1 MAGKDRRPSADEADL
16 WRKVTGDVKPI
27 PKSTADELPPGRDP
41 LTPAAPAKA
50 VSPRRKAKTPCR
62 AAVEQP
68 APPPRRRAT
77 PELGHGDAPGVDR
90 RTADK
95 VRKGRMEI
103 EARIDLHGMTQ
114 AEAHR
119 ALTAFIIGQHE
130 AGRRCVLVVT
140 GKGAWREGGGVLRDA
155 VPRWLNQADL
165 RPRLLS
171 FTHAQRKDGGDG
183 ALYVLLK
190 RIR

>member
-1 MAGKDRRPSADEADL
+1 MAGKDRRPGTDDADL

-27 PKSTADELPPGRDP
+27 RKSAADALPPGRDP
-41 LTPAAPAKA
+41 AAPATPAKA

-62 AAVEQP
+62 AALEEK
-68 APPPRRRAT
+68 PPPRRRIA

-90 RTADK
+90 RTADNL
-95 VRKGRMEI
+95 RKGRTEI

-119 ALTAFIIGQHE
+119 ALTSFIVGQHE

-140 GKGAWREGGGVLRDA
+140 GKGTWREGGGVLREA
-155 VPRWLNQADL
+155 VPRWLNEPDL

-171 FTHAQRKDGGDG
+171 FTHAQRKDGGEG
-183 ALYVLLK
+183 ALYILLK

>member
-27 PKSTADELPPGRDP
+27 PKSTADALPPGRDP
-41 LTPAAPAKA
+41 AAPAAPAKA
-50 VSPRRKAKTPCR
+50 ASPRRKAKAAAR
-62 AAVEQP
+62 APAEQP
-68 APPPRRRAT
+68 APSPRRRRAA
-77 PELGHGDAPGVDR
+77 ELSHGDAPGVDR
-90 RTADK
+90 RTADNL
-95 VRKGRMEI
+95 RKGRTEI

-119 ALTAFIIGQHE
+119 ALTSFIVGQHE

-140 GKGAWREGGGVLRDA
+140 GKGTWREGGGVLRDA
-155 VPRWLNQADL
+155 VPRWLNEPDL

-183 ALYVLLK
+183 ALYILLK